1 MPMAP
6 PVHRPPGW
14 RPPAVA
20 QREQTRQ
27 LGRETD
33 RRRRDNP
40 ARALYKTARWRT
52 LRAAQLAAHP
62 LCQCEA
68 CDEGRR
74 RITPA
79 TVVDH
84 IRPHRGDEGLF
95 FDPANLRSMAK
106 PCHDRKTARDDGGFG
121 RARA

>member
-1 MPMAP
+1 MPNAP

-20 QREQTRQ
+20 QREQTQR
-27 LGRETD
+27 LARETD
-33 RRRRDNP
+33 RRRRNDS
-40 ARALYKTARWRT
+40 ARALYKTARWGQ
-52 LRAAQLAAHP
+52 LRAAQLALHP

-68 CDEGRR
+68 CGEGLRR
-74 RITPA
+74 TTAA

-84 IRPHRGDEGLF
+84 IRPHRGDEALF

-106 PCHDRKTARDDGGFG
+106 PCHDRKTAREDGGFG
-121 RARA
+121 RGRA